1 MTSPEITSL
10 LNPRVKAAVALRN
23 RRDRDRT
30 GLTIVDGGRECLRAL
45 DAEVELELAFV
56 CPELI
61 RASDAREAARRVAA
75 HGARVIHVAPNILEK
90 VAYGER
96 SDGIVLIVRVPPM
109 TLDAIELPA
118 DPFVAVVEGLE
129 KPGNLGAIIRSA
141 DGAGVDA
148 VVAAEPLTDLF
159 NPNAIR
165 ASVGAIFS
173 IPLAAAA
180 TATVVAWLAHSGLT
194 TFAARVDAARP
205 YTDVDFTGAVAV
217 VLGSEAIG
225 LGEAWRAAGIEPIRL
240 PMLGTADSLNVST
253 TAAVLF
259 YEARRQ
265 RDAKAARAA
274 AIRPVAKAGQPD
286 TNAAAP
292 RDA

>member
-1 MTSPEITSL
+1 MPNLEITSL

-45 DAEVELELAFV
+45 DAEVELEQAFV

-61 RASDAREAARRVAA
+61 RTSDAHEAARRLAG
-75 HGARVIHVAPNILEK
+75 HGAWVLHVAPNILEK
-90 VAYGER
+90 VAFGDR
-96 SDGIVLIVRVPPM
+96 SDGIVLVVRVPPI
-109 TLDAIELPA
+109 TLDALELPA
-118 DPFVAVVEGLE
+118 DPLVAVVETLE

-148 VVAAEPLTDLF
+148 VVAADPLTDLF

-165 ASVGAIFS
+165 ASVGSIFS
-173 IPLAAAA
+173 VPLAAAP
-180 TATVVAWLAHSGLT
+180 TAAVVEWLARGRVT
-194 TFAARVDAARP
+194 TFAARVDAART
-205 YTDVDFTGAVAV
+205 YTEVDLTGPVAV
-217 VLGSEAIG
+217 VLGSEATG
-225 LGEAWRAAGIEPIRL
+225 LGEAWSAAGIEPIRL

-253 TAAVLF
+253 AAAVIF

-265 RDAKAARAA
+265 RDAKVARPGTS
-274 AIRPVAKAGQPD
+274 RPVAKAGPPD
-286 TNAAAP
+286 TTVAAR
-292 RDA
+292 RDR